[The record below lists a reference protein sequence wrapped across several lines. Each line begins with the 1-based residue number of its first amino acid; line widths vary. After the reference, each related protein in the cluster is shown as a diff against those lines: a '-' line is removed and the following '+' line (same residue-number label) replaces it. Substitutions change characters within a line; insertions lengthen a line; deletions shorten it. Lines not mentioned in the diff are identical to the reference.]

1 MTEDL
6 LRRLAMFV
14 VLCLAQVLILN
25 HIHLFGVAIPLLYIY
40 FVITFR
46 RGTSKWM
53 ILLWGFFMGL
63 TIDVFA
69 STPGLAA
76 FTLTL
81 IAFLQPY
88 WLELFVPRDSA
99 ENMEVSVSALGL
111 SKYVTFSGALVLL
124 YCILFFAL
132 EAFNFFNVLM
142 WLEHTVASSA
152 LTMLLIIAIESVRSK

>member
-99 ENMEVSVSALGL
+99 ENLEVSVSAL
-111 SKYVTFSGALVLL
+111 
-124 YCILFFAL
+124 
-132 EAFNFFNVLM
+132 
-142 WLEHTVASSA
+142 
-152 LTMLLIIAIESVRSK
+152 